1 MKKKLISLA
10 IVILVIALFA
20 VSPLY
25 PYVKSLAAMK
35 VYSYINE
42 KESLMDEK
50 GIQIQIP
57 GGNAT
62 KDKDWYPFVMTY
74 NADAQFQSF
83 TGDRDARLT
92 IMYNFPAFDM
102 RKGCSLIYDET
113 SPYYNGF
120 YGAYAADG
128 KFGFDEN
135 GNFNTDEASIV
146 PKFDMQKLVLED
158 MGMPRSQSVFEWSLD
173 EVKENINYAGYDG
186 WTRVDAEMVVN
197 GVLHRAE
204 EDYRNYIQYGR
215 PKYEA
220 EENFAPVSMKG
231 RIYARYFEEQDVSIY
246 FYIMARNEEV
256 LESCDRDI
264 LSESVIT
271 S

>member
-158 MGMPRSQSVFEWSLD
+158 MGMPRSQSVFE
-173 EVKENINYAGYDG
+173 
-186 WTRVDAEMVVN
+186 
-197 GVLHRAE
+197 
-204 EDYRNYIQYGR
+204 
-215 PKYEA
+215 
-220 EENFAPVSMKG
+220 
-231 RIYARYFEEQDVSIY
+231 
-246 FYIMARNEEV
+246 
-256 LESCDRDI
+256 
-264 LSESVIT
+264 
-271 S
+271 